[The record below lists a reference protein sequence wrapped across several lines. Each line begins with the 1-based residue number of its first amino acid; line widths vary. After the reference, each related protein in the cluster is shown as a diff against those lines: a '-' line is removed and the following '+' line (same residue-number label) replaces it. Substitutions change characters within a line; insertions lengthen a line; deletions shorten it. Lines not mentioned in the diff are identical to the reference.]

1 MDSRKA
7 KLLKARP
14 EILFATV
21 TGKMTVA
28 EKFQNQ
34 TLRPIIKLQKDL
46 FLQVFQDYIQ
56 KHKTSFWEFSIEK
69 RLEYIEKSIQKDVK
83 LRNSFKGMVIGQ
95 FTLEEYNIYA
105 QNASSLNRRMMNL
118 IKERLQDHI
127 QLLEGNA
134 AYQ

>member
-14 EILFATV
+14 EILLSTV
-21 TGKMTVA
+21 TGKMTAA

-34 TLRPIIKLQKDL
+34 TLRPIVKLQKDL

-56 KHKTSFWEFSIEK
+56 KHRTSFLELSVEK

-83 LRNSFKGMVIGQ
+83 LRNSLKGMVIGQ

-105 QNASSLNRRMMNL
+105 ENASSLNRRMMHL

-127 QLLEGNA
+127 QLLESNA